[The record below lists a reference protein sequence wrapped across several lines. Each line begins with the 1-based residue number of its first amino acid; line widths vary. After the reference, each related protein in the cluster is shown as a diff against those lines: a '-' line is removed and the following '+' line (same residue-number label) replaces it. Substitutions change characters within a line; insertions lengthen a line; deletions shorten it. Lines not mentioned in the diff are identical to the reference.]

1 MVYHKLFLKSLKF
14 SINAILIVQEPIL
27 LIIIICLPSPLLLDI
42 KLSATFC
49 YFE

>member
-27 LIIIICLPSPLLLDI
+27 MMYYNLFSPLLLDI
-42 KLSATFC
+42 KLSPIFY